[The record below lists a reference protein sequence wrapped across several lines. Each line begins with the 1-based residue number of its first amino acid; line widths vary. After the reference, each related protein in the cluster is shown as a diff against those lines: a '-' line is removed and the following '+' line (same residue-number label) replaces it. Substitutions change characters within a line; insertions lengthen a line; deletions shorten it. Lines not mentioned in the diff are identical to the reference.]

1 MRPGEMPVCTA
12 PPMLRP
18 WKGRWGASTH
28 SAPTLKGPFTQ
39 PPSTGTP
46 LPLSSTS
53 TLLSSHASGYLT
65 RAFCVQNTVRAPAP
79 ANTASGVRIFLS
91 RVGPISLPPARYP
104 RRSVLRA
111 QYAPVPACLPASPQ
125 TVYGGPEQELAHK
138 GGVQKVL
145 ECLAW
150 GRIWRPLCRRW
161 PGAERWPLEVARGG
175 GV

>member
-39 PPSTGTP
+39 PPSTGTS
-46 LPLSSTS
+46 LPLFSTS
-53 TLLSSHASGYLT
+53 SLLSSHASGSLT

-79 ANTASGVRIFLS
+79 ANTASGVKIFLS
-91 RVGPISLPPARYP
+91 QVGPISLPPARYL

-111 QYAPVPACLPASPQ
+111 QNRTAPNGASQRSKEGPRPTPPLRVGGGDAPLRVRRCLW
-125 TVYGGPEQELAHK
+125 VRE
-138 GGVQKVL
+138 VQKVL
-145 ECLAW
+145 ECLSSAPFW
-150 GRIWRPLCRRW
+150 KLFW
-161 PGAERWPLEVARGG
+161 
-175 GV
+175 

>member
-1 MRPGEMPVCTA
+1 MEPMTNTLALSA
-12 PPMLRP
+12 PPA
-18 WKGRWGASTH
+18 GEGEGDEH
-28 SAPTLKGPFTQ
+28 
-39 PPSTGTP
+39 
-46 LPLSSTS
+46 
-53 TLLSSHASGYLT
+53 
-65 RAFCVQNTVRAPAP
+65 
-79 ANTASGVRIFLS
+79 
-91 RVGPISLPPARYP
+91 GPISLPPARYP

-175 GV
+175 GVQRVRVFGINVIFDTILVNRFHWFLMTVL